1 MKKSIIKKL
10 VIKKLVITSIAL
22 FALSACSTSTTG
34 RKQVMLFSDTELN
47 QMGVTS
53 FEDMKKKTPISK
65 DKATNDFVQCVAK
78 SITDNVP
85 KSAHKGSWEVVVF
98 DSKQVNAF
106 ALPGGK
112 IGVYTGIL
120 NVTENQDQLGA
131 IIGHEVGH
139 VIEHH
144 SNERLSAN
152 KISNIGLSVAT
163 VAIGATD
170 VENKGLW
177 MAGLGLG
184 VQYGIIMPY
193 SRSHESEADIIGQN
207 LMARSGFNPK
217 DSIKLW
223 QNMAAVSAKSGQSA
237 PAEFMSTHPS
247 NETRIKQLTKHLS
260 ISNNYYLSS
269 EKPRCVKPK
278 AYGCNLC
285 CTQLSLCFSK
295 QSLSCKR
302 FERPCQNSMY

>member
-1 MKKSIIKKL
+1 MKKLFNKTLATITLALL
-10 VIKKLVITSIAL
+10 V
-22 FALSACSTSTTG
+22 LSACSTSTTG

-47 QMGVTS
+47 QMGAAS

-65 DKATNDFVQCVAK
+65 DKSVNDFVQCVAK

-85 KSAHKGSWEVVVF
+85 KSTHQGEWEVVVF

-120 NVTENQDQLGA
+120 NVTEDQDQLGA

-139 VIEHH
+139 VLEHH

-152 KISNIGLSVAT
+152 KLSNMGLAVA
-163 VAIGATD
+163 AIAVNATD

-177 MAGLGLG
+177 MAGLGVGL
-184 VQYGIIMPY
+184 QYGIIMPY
-193 SRSHESEADIIGQN
+193 SRSHESEADILGQD
-207 LMARSGFNPK
+207 LMARSGFHPEA
-217 DSIKLW
+217 SIKLW
-223 QNMAAVSAKSGQSA
+223 QNMDKYSSKSGQAA

-247 NETRIKQLTKHLS
+247 NQTRIKQLDKHLS
-260 ISNNYYLSS
+260 ASMKYYAGSN
-269 EKPRCVKPK
+269 KPK
-278 AYGCNLC
+278 CLKPKVIPVPKA
-285 CTQLSLCFSK
+285 
-295 QSLSCKR
+295 
-302 FERPCQNSMY
+302 